1 MKSSGEFLSICPFD
15 DDADPSWR
23 LQIAND
29 VHDQVFSALDEGEPP
44 GLSSKEQGCEDADP
58 KCPDWASEGECTS
71 NAVWMMANCRKSCHS
86 CQGGDK
92 AWKLR
97 THIQANYHNA
107 TDNVAR
113 IVRVESVRI
122 NNVEIDEKKQ
132 NVKVFGRLVLSWNDT
147 NIAWDKNQWGLSW
160 LNFYWIQIWTP
171 QIVQLNGASTSNPG
185 QVSSKVLAANYT
197 GQVYLWADFS
207 FSTPFKFQ
215 YEDYPNDLQKVC
227 FKFDDKRLLAVHFT
241 VSEGVKNKEREATTD
256 PFVSGW
262 KIVDVDVN
270 YEDYPNDLQKE
281 SPFSIE
287 SLSDP
292 RRNPF
297 DVQSDNCELCVSLQ
311 RNAVY
316 FTAEMLLPALITSL
330 FTLSAVFFQ
339 LSKTQP
345 VLLGFSV
352 VSQILSLIL
361 VSQRL
366 PSFTAHT
373 PTILKYAG
381 FNLVMTAALFVISL
395 ILERVATSPTEIPP
409 PHSVD
414 RFVQLVDKA
423 LPLPKKSKHED
434 ESLKYAA
441 FAHAVNHAIF
451 SLSTLVYLFVILDS
465 FVF

>member
-1 MKSSGEFLSICPFD
+1 
-15 DDADPSWR
+15 
-23 LQIAND
+23 
-29 VHDQVFSALDEGEPP
+29 
-44 GLSSKEQGCEDADP
+44 
-58 KCPDWASEGECTS
+58 
-71 NAVWMMANCRKSCHS
+71 MANCRKSCHS

-97 THIQANYHNA
+97 THIQANYHNS

-122 NNVEIDEKKQ
+122 NNVEIDERKQ
-132 NVKVFGRLVLSWNDT
+132 NVKVFGRMVLSWNDT

-241 VSEGVKNKEREATTD
+241 VSDGVKNKEREATTD

-270 YEDYPNDLQKE
+270 GIYGCGSMRIGCKGGSQCDEAELTITIYRNGGNLSAGNGALRGQRPKEASQRKWPRSPGE
-281 SPFSIE
+281 SPLSIE

-345 VLLGFSV
+345 ILLGFSV

>member
-1 MKSSGEFLSICPFD
+1 MDPLKSSRNKIY
-15 DDADPSWR
+15 
-23 LQIAND
+23 
-29 VHDQVFSALDEGEPP
+29 V
-44 GLSSKEQGCEDADP
+44 
-58 KCPDWASEGECTS
+58 
-71 NAVWMMANCRKSCHS
+71 
-86 CQGGDK
+86 
-92 AWKLR
+92 
-97 THIQANYHNA
+97 
-107 TDNVAR
+107 
-113 IVRVESVRI
+113 
-122 NNVEIDEKKQ
+122 
-132 NVKVFGRLVLSWNDT
+132 
-147 NIAWDKNQWGLSW
+147 
-160 LNFYWIQIWTP
+160 
-171 QIVQLNGASTSNPG
+171 
-185 QVSSKVLAANYT
+185 
-197 GQVYLWADFS
+197 
-207 FSTPFKFQ
+207 
-215 YEDYPNDLQKVC
+215 DY
-227 FKFDDKRLLAVHFT
+227 F
-241 VSEGVKNKEREATTD
+241 
-256 PFVSGW
+256 
-262 KIVDVDVN
+262 
-270 YEDYPNDLQKE
+270 KE
-281 SPFSIE
+281 SPLSIE

-373 PTILKYAG
+373 PTICKPLDMKQLAENILHFAVKYAG